1 MERIDENASI
11 RLDLIYS
18 ETQMRRSR
26 EISRYP
32 PHRDPIRAL
41 TLTGS
46 DSLEVQNDVVIGR
59 AGESGTLDLFE
70 TGLSVGGE
78 FSVDNGSSIQFSL
91 SDSFPSSG
99 SSCIETLQSPA
110 IGGSISVDLG
120 LIDQD
125 SLAAGDEIVLLRS
138 SGTPIEG
145 QDRFDLVLLPAL
157 AMILHSRSTID

>member
-1 MERIDENASI
+1 M
-11 RLDLIYS
+11 
-18 ETQMRRSR
+18 
-26 EISRYP
+26 
-32 PHRDPIRAL
+32 
-41 TLTGS
+41 
-46 DSLEVQNDVVIGR
+46 
-59 AGESGTLDLFE
+59 
-70 TGLSVGGE
+70 
-78 FSVDNGSSIQFSL
+78 DNGSSIQFSL

-145 QDRFDLVLLPAL
+145 QDRFDWYCSPPWQ
-157 AMILHSRSTID
+157 